1 MQAQTAKAM
10 DSGAITTSLTPT
22 YLCLQ
27 CPSILSEEDLAKHGN
42 RKSHRFCMYP
52 GRSRSCYQAR
62 D

>member
-27 CPSILSEEDLAKHGN
+27 CPSILSEEDLAKHGS

-52 GRSRSCYQAR
+52 SRPGQVVLPSP
-62 D
+62 